1 MPEMNPADNAQMMIH
16 LDYVKDTLRKIEIL
30 LQALPQM
37 NNDIG
42 QIKTTM
48 TDHTAQLQRLF
59 EKSDAA
65 DLAIDQVRG
74 DVGKAISFSRGAWW
88 AACIGSSALAVLGGF
103 LWNGEINQ
111 RSQVSQTMTLM
122 RDSLNKLEN
131 RVTIHDFQIGTQRTT
146 ESMTK

>member
-1 MPEMNPADNAQMMIH
+1 MTDMNPADNAQMMIH
-16 LDYVKDTLRKIEIL
+16 LSYVKDTLGKIELL

-59 EKSDAA
+59 EKSDSA
-65 DLAIDQVRG
+65 DVAIDQVRS

-88 AACIGSSALAVLGGF
+88 ATCIATTAITLLIGF
-103 LWNGEINQ
+103 IWNGEVNA
-111 RSQVSQTMTLM
+111 RSQGNQTITLL